1 MRFEQ
6 TYIYDRLGTRTDRV
20 QPGVSQG
27 IAIFNNHILRSKLNY
42 QFSRALSLRAIV
54 DYNAVL
60 PNTELVGLERTKRLT
75 GDVLVTYLLNPGTAL
90 YVGYTDRFE
99 NLTLDRTVPASLR
112 RTATPTTGVGRQFF
126 VKMSYLFRF

>member
-1 MRFEQ
+1 
-6 TYIYDRLGTRTDRV
+6 V
-20 QPGVSQG
+20 QPGVPSH
-27 IAIFNNHILRSKLNY
+27 ASIFNNHIFRSKLNY
-42 QFSRALSLRAIV
+42 QFTRALSLRAIV

-60 PNTELVGLERTKRLT
+60 PNSELVNLERTKRLT

-99 NLTLDRTVPASLR
+99 NLAIDQMGQPSLR
-112 RTATPTTGVGRQFF
+112 RTVSPTTGVGRQFF